1 MTEKHEALLATLDQW
16 MIMVLKINQAKTKN
30 MDTTELE
37 ALEYEIQTEM
47 TEQWMAINGEILKDF
62 GLQIKK

>member
-1 MTEKHEALLATLDQW
+1 

-62 GLQIKK
+62 GLQIKHS